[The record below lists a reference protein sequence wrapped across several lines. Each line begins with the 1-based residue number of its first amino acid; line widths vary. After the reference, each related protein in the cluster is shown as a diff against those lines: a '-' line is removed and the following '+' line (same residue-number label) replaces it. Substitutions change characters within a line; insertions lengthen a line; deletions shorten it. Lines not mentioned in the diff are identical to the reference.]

1 MNLCYQMCKFIF
13 MRIFLTILPHA
24 TGSHE
29 EGVNERE
36 GEDFLEEVTFELGI
50 EA

>member
-1 MNLCYQMCKFIF
+1 MCKFIF
-13 MRIFLTILPHA
+13 IWIFLAVEILPHA

-29 EGVNERE
+29 EGVNESDGE
-36 GEDFLEEVTFELGI
+36 GFLEEVTFELGI

>member
-1 MNLCYQMCKFIF
+1 M
-13 MRIFLTILPHA
+13 TILSHA
-24 TGSHE
+24 TRSHE

-36 GEDFLEEVTFELGI
+36 GEDFLEEVIFELGI